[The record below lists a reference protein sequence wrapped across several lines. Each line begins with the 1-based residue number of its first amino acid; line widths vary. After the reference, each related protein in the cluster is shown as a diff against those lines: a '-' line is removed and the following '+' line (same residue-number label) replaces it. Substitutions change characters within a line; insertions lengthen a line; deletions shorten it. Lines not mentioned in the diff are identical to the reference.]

1 MIDVCAVIEQETGQ
15 KVDEFTSIESLEVDS
30 LELLELLIT
39 LGIPNEQIGSL
50 HTVGDLIKAAA

>member
-15 KVDEFTSIESLEVDS
+15 KVDEFTAIDSLEVDS

-39 LGIPNEQIGSL
+39 LGIPNEHIGSL